1 MDLARPELR
10 VLGARGAKVRLLGV
24 GAFNLWTSDQ
34 IGLFE
39 GANERRR
46 KAAAAIDSVRR
57 KYGRKSIS
65 RARLLAGTTPE
76 PFERDPMS
84 PLEKRGPAAGGA
96 GGHE

>member
-1 MDLARPELR
+1 
-10 VLGARGAKVRLLGV
+10 LGV

-46 KAAAAIDSVRR
+46 KAAAAIDFVRA

-65 RARLLAGTTPE
+65 RARLLAGGTPE
-76 PFERDPMS
+76 PFERDPTS
-84 PLEKRGPAAGGA
+84 PLQRRGKDAGG
-96 GGHE
+96 E